1 MTRPRRPGHGGP
13 PEKERA
19 FELLFR
25 ERTFELVWRWLTRLG
40 IPLRDRADLAQ
51 DILLSAYL
59 SFESYQPEISRPER
73 WLNRITVHASA
84 HYRERAQHRY
94 EELVPDEDI
103 PRLVDESPSPEDM
116 LSSEEERL
124 MVLEVLQQLDVEAH
138 SILVAHDL
146 DGIPMTEL
154 ARQRGIPLSTAYKWR
169 ARALSLFHDIALKRQ
184 RGEQWQRQR
193 QTQKQRRSRLRAVP
207 VDVAAIVAAA
217 RVAPRLPDD
226 VRRSI
231 LRGITESV
239 PPIDA
244 GGAGGL
250 IVDARE
256 VLGEAVTWGKRAIAK
271 LAQKLLSSAALV
283 VLASAAATAAVGA
296 LSIALESQDGPPL
309 LRGMPPAPAVS
320 RAAVP
325 SVAPPPPPPP
335 PPPPAVAPV
344 AAQPP
349 PRSPRQ
355 PPRSWPPAVEAPGPA
370 PGPATEGESLD
381 LMLLEICT
389 SAVRQRGAAEALE
402 ALERYEREVPQSAFA
417 AERAVLWIRA
427 LRLAGRDDEARERI
441 ARARASGAIDRR
453 LLDDLERGLSRQ

>member
-59 SFESYQPEISRPER
+59 SFDSYQPEISRPER

-103 PRLVDESPSPEDM
+103 PRLVDESRSPEEM
-116 LSSEEERL
+116 LISEEERL
-124 MVLEVLQQLDVEAH
+124 MVLELLQQLDVEAH

-146 DGIPMTEL
+146 DGIPMTEI

-169 ARALSLFHDIALKRQ
+169 ARALSLFHDIAVKR
-184 RGEQWQRQR
+184 RREE
-193 QTQKQRRSRLRAVP
+193 QRRGGLRAVP

-231 LRGITESV
+231 IRGIAESA
-239 PPIDA
+239 PPIEA

-250 IVDARE
+250 IVDARD
-256 VLGEAVTWGKRAIAK
+256 VLGDAAMWGKRALVKA
-271 LAQKLLSSAALV
+271 AQKVLSSAALV

-296 LSIALESQDGPPL
+296 LSLAGKPKGSPPL
-309 LRGMPPAPAVS
+309 LQGMPPAPAFS
-320 RAAVP
+320 RPAAP
-325 SVAPPPPPPP
+325 SVAPPPPRSPAPPAAP
-335 PPPPAVAPV
+335 SAPAPLPRRSPVQHPRSPPPPAVA
-344 AAQPP
+344 
-349 PRSPRQ
+349 
-355 PPRSWPPAVEAPGPA
+355 APEPA
-370 PGPATEGESLD
+370 PEPAMEGKSLD
-381 LMLLEICT
+381 LTLLETCT
-389 SAVRQRGAAEALE
+389 GAVQRRDGAAALE
-402 ALERYEREVPQSAFA
+402 ALERYERDVPQSSFA
-417 AERAVLWIRA
+417 SERAVLWIRA
-427 LRLAGRDDEARERI
+427 LRLAGRHEEARARI
-441 ARARASGAIDRR
+441 TRARASGAIDRR
-453 LLDDLERGLSRQ
+453 LLDELEQGLAGR